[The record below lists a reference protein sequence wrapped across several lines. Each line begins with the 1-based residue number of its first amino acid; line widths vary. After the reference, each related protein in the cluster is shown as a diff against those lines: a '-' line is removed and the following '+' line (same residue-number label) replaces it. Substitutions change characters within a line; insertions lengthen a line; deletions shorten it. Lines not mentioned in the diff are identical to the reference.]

1 MLTLS
6 QLGRQLH
13 PLWDIVM
20 KNLALYDVDQLDE
33 LAWPENYQGITLN
46 SPAMAVFTDF
56 KKSKP
61 LVIKANA
68 PASDVE
74 RRMIEERV
82 RLKIVLNETNKFVGV
97 ISLDDLN
104 GQEVIKRIA
113 SGIERSEL
121 LVSHFMRSK
130 EQLKVIL
137 LSELENASVGDVVEM
152 LKTNGLQHCLVVDGK
167 AHQIRGI
174 VSASDLARGLGI
186 AMSLRVS
193 PTFFDIF
200 NEMYSEAPLFKAQG

>member
-1 MLTLS
+1 
-6 QLGRQLH
+6 
-13 PLWDIVM
+13 M
-20 KNLALYDVDQLDE
+20 KNLALYNVNQLDQ
-33 LAWPENYQGITLN
+33 LAWPEKYQGITLD

-61 LVIKANA
+61 LVIQDDA

-82 RLKIVLNETNKFVGV
+82 RLKIVLDEANKFVGV

-104 GQEVIKRIA
+104 SQEVIKRIA

-121 LVSHFMRSK
+121 LVSNFMRSK
-130 EQLKVIL
+130 DQLKVIL
-137 LSELENASVGDVVEM
+137 LSELVNATVYDVVEM
-152 LKTNGLQHCLVVDGK
+152 LKTNGLQHCLVVDDT

-186 AMSLRVS
+186 AMNLRVS

-200 NEMYSEAPLFKAQG
+200 NGMYSEAPLFKAQG

>member
-1 MLTLS
+1 MARL
-6 QLGRQLH
+6 LH

-20 KNLALYDVDQLDE
+20 KNLALHDVDQLDQ
-33 LAWPENYQGITLN
+33 LAWPETYQGIPLA

-61 LVIKANA
+61 LVIKADA

-74 RRMIEERV
+74 KRMLEERV
-82 RLKIVLNETNKFVGV
+82 RLKIVIDKTNKFVGV

-113 SGIERSEL
+113 SGFERSEL
-121 LVSHFMRSK
+121 SVSHFMRSK

-137 LSELENASVGDVVEM
+137 LSELENATVGDVVEM
-152 LKTNGLQHCLVVDGK
+152 LKTNGLQHCLVVDDS

-186 AMSLRVS
+186 AMNLSVS

>member
-1 MLTLS
+1 
-6 QLGRQLH
+6 
-13 PLWDIVM
+13 M
-20 KNLALYDVDQLDE
+20 KNLALYDVDQLDQ
-33 LAWPENYQGITLN
+33 LAWPETYQGITLN
-46 SPAMAVFTDF
+46 SPATAVLTDF

-61 LVIKANA
+61 LVINQDA

-74 RRMIEERV
+74 KRMIEERV
-82 RLKIVLNETNKFVGV
+82 RLKIVVDKEGKFVGV

-104 GQEVIKRIA
+104 DQEVVRRIA
-113 SGIERSEL
+113 TGIDRAEL

-137 LSELENASVGDVVEM
+137 LSELESATVGNVVEM
-152 LKTNGLQHCLVVDGK
+152 LKTNGLQHCLVVDDK

-186 AMSLRVS
+186 AMNLNVS
-193 PTFFDIF
+193 PSFLDIF